1 MGPDEDIF
9 QRVLDKFFG
18 GKRDDKTIDILN
30 RMVAE
35 ILE

>member
-1 MGPDEDIF
+1 MEPNEDIF

-18 GKRDDKTIDILN
+18 GKRDDKTIGILN